1 MRDQITLATC
11 CIVSSHGTG
20 LMTEVVVVV
29 CMGGGEAPD
38 LFFAR
43 KVIIGGV
50 SCKILGQH
58 CPVKI

>member
-1 MRDQITLATC
+1 
-11 CIVSSHGTG
+11 
-20 LMTEVVVVV
+20 MTEVVVVV